1 MSKRDA
7 DYNVMSYI
15 KLAIKLAIKLLLTCH
30 KALKKM
36 LESAPASF
44 MIKTINVI
52 NKALG

>member
-7 DYNVMSYI
+7 DYNVMFY
-15 KLAIKLAIKLLLTCH
+15 IKLAIKLLLTCH